1 MKQLR
6 MGGILLLCA
15 GLSWV
20 LVSLAMAGAA
30 SKATVQPYE
39 GQIKSI
45 KVDKCGLQP
54 GSCEGSVI
62 LARTG
67 GGGEVTLAIKP
78 GTWLKRGDQL
88 VTIDELGIGNYVKVE
103 TVRLPGEQVDRITI
117 LETAQE

>member
-6 MGGILLLCA
+6 MVGILLLCA

-20 LVSLAMAGAA
+20 LVSLAMAGEA

-39 GQIKSI
+39 GQIKSV

-62 LARTG
+62 LAQAG
-67 GGGEVTLAIKP
+67 GKGEVTLAIKP
-78 GTWLKRGDQL
+78 GTWLKRGNQL
-88 VTIDELGIGNYVKVE
+88 VTIDELGIGNHVKVE
-103 TVRLPGEQVDRITI
+103 AVRLPGEQVDRITI
-117 LETAQE
+117 LETARE

>member
-6 MGGILLLCA
+6 MVGILLLCA

-62 LARTG
+62 LAQAG
-67 GGGEVTLAIKP
+67 GKGEVTLAIKP

-88 VTIDELGIGNYVKVE
+88 VTIDELGTGNYVKVE
-103 TVRLPGEQVDRITI
+103 AVRLPGEQVDRITI
-117 LETAQE
+117 LETARE

>member
-45 KVDKCGLQP
+45 KVEKCGLQP

-62 LARTG
+62 LAQAG
-67 GGGEVTLAIKP
+67 GKGEVTLAIKP
-78 GTWLKRGDQL
+78 GTWLKRGDQF
-88 VTIDELGIGNYVKVE
+88 VTIDELGTGNYVKVE
-103 TVRLPGEQVDRITI
+103 AVRLPGEQVDRITL
-117 LETAQE
+117 LETARE